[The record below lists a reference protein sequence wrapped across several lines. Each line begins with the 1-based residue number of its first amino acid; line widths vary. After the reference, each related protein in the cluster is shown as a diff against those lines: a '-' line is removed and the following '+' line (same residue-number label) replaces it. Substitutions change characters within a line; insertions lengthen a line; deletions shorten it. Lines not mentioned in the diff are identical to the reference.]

1 MVVHFA
7 CPKFLTTNLAAK
19 EPQQT
24 SSLSSWGRMAL
35 RPVLEA
41 RAREEAMQHS
51 LRAQLPA

>member
-35 RPVLEA
+35 RPDLEA